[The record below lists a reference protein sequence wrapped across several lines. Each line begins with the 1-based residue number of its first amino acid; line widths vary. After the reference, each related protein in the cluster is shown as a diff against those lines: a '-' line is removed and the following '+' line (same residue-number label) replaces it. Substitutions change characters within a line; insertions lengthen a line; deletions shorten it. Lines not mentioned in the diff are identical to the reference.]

1 MIKGFDKETAPLTND
16 ELVLAKI
23 VSQGLATKT
32 KRNPASSK
40 YICETLNMK
49 YPDINLTD
57 IRLRKIVNF
66 LRCTSM
72 PNICADNRG
81 YYCTDDIKELQDY
94 ALSLGQRIG
103 AQEKVYQQ
111 LVRFIE
117 HKQKQKK

>member
-1 MIKGFDKETAPLTND
+1 
-16 ELVLAKI
+16 
-23 VSQGLATKT
+23 
-32 KRNPASSK
+32 
-40 YICETLNMK
+40 
-49 YPDINLTD
+49 
-57 IRLRKIVNF
+57 
-66 LRCTSM
+66 M

-117 HKQKQKK
+117 HKQKHK